1 MFKLLKYDFYHLR
14 KTSKFIIFPVV
25 IVMFA
30 ILSPVT
36 ARYMNQILDLA
47 LGDSGIDIAL
57 NDPVALDSYV
67 QYMGNLYETILFV
80 ILFVGVGFFIKDKT
94 KGLLPLVLSK
104 PINKTK
110 YILSKYISLSIV
122 ILVSLLMGYLVFSY
136 YTYFIFNEIDM
147 LGMLLT
153 TLLFFIYVLYI
164 LSICLF
170 TTTHFKSYLASVSVT
185 FGIYI
190 FTSMLTIFEI
200 SVFRYLPGVIS
211 NNSINI
217 LTEQEVVSDVLINVV
232 VTLLLSVVFIY
243 FSIRKFNKQDI

>member
-200 SVFRYLPGVIS
+200 SVFKYLPGVIS